1 MLEPNMPIAC
11 LFPSR
16 NTDADF
22 GRLGPSV
29 PNLKLLLLDPTST
42 H

>member
-11 LFPSR
+11 LFPNR

-22 GRLGPSV
+22 GRFGPSI
-29 PNLKLLLLDPTST
+29 PNLNLLLLDPTST